1 VFRPSGWLAAAVGSG
16 ALFLA
21 CSKVP
26 YTERVQYNLIPAPL
40 MKSIG
45 ASTYVSMLAESKI
58 QANGGDV
65 EVLDRVG
72 KRISKAA
79 NEPSYDWEFTM
90 IKDDDMVN
98 AWCLPGG
105 KIAFYTG
112 ILPALRNEAGMAF
125 VMGHEVA
132 HATANHGSER
142 MSQQL
147 TMLGGLVG
155 LELYLSR
162 NSEMKAEQRAMVLG
176 ALGVGATVGIMLPFS
191 RMHESEAD
199 VVGMMYMA
207 SSGYPPEESIKV
219 WDRME
224 KVAGGA
230 GVPAFLSTHPS
241 NDKRQDNL
249 REWLPRA
256 KRRYERNAL
265 DRDTLENLWPMK

>member
-1 VFRPSGWLAAAVGSG
+1 MRPLVRTVATVVALG
-16 ALFLA
+16 ALAVA
-21 CSKVP
+21 CAKVP
-26 YTERVQYNLIPAPL
+26 YTNRLQYNMIPNSI
-40 MKSIG
+40 MRGIG
-45 ASTYVSMLAESKI
+45 ASTYTTMLAGESLQRKGEDAEI
-58 QANGGDV
+58 
-65 EVLDRVG
+65 LSRVG

-79 NEPSYDWEFTM
+79 DQPKYDWEFSM
-90 IKDDDMVN
+90 IKDDVVN

-112 ILPALRNEAGMAF
+112 ILPALRNEAGMSF

-147 TMLGGLVG
+147 ALLGGLVG
-155 LELYLSR
+155 LEVYLANKSTIKPR
-162 NSEMKAEQRAMVLG
+162 DRAIILG

-199 VVGMMYMA
+199 VIGMMYMA
-207 SSGYPPEESIKV
+207 EAGYPPAESIKV

-224 KVAGGA
+224 KVAGKSGI
-230 GVPAFLSTHPS
+230 PAFLSTHPK
-241 NDKRQDNL
+241 NAKRQDKQ

-256 KRRYERNAL
+256 RKRFQRNQL
-265 DRDTLENLWPMK
+265 QRDTLETVWPM